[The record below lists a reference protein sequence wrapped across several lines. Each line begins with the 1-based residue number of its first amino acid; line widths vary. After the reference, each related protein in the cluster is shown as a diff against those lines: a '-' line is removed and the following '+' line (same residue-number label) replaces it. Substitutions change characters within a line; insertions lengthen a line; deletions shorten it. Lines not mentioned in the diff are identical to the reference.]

1 MQTTPFLLFFVCLVL
16 AAGVAAAYVPLSA
29 LAILLLSLA
38 ASAAIF
44 YFSAPR
50 GPREKPGAVTERSE
64 LASITSIL
72 EDALIAYDENFIVL
86 FWNHAAEK
94 LFGLESKEV
103 VGTQLKPQDAE
114 NPKRRV
120 LAQVV
125 FPSLAPRMIPR
136 SNAGAFPQVVDVA
149 IDDPQLELRV
159 ITAPVSRVGDVP
171 RGFLKIVK
179 NRTREVALLKSKNE
193 FISVA
198 SHQLRTP
205 MNEIL
210 WALQAIHGNESLSP
224 DAKELS
230 ERALHSAEQLVS
242 LVDDILNITRIEEG
256 RFGYSFE
263 SADIV
268 EFLGKTSGNILPQAE
283 RAGVKLY
290 FDQPKDKLPKVMID
304 EKKLSMA
311 MNNLLENAI
320 RYNVEHGEVV
330 LGVKKV
336 EDQPFIEV
344 NVKDTGIG
352 IPPGEVNRLF
362 TKFFRADNAVR
373 LAPDGSGLGLYIT
386 QNVVRAHGGQ
396 MRVESELNRGSTF
409 SFTLPT
415 DPSMVPSGEVA
426 LE

>member
-1 MQTTPFLLFFVCLVL
+1 MCLVL

-29 LAILLLSLA
+29 FAILLLSLA

-44 YFSAPR
+44 YFSVPR
-50 GPREKPGAVTERSE
+50 GPREEPKTETGQGE

-72 EDALIAYDENFIVL
+72 EDALISYDANFVVL
-86 FWNHAAEK
+86 FWNSAAEK
-94 LFGLESKEV
+94 LFGLEAKEV

-114 NPKRRV
+114 DPKRRV

-149 IDDPQLELRV
+149 IDDPELELRV
-159 ITAPVSRVGDVP
+159 ITAPSSQGKGAP

-210 WALQAIHGNESLSP
+210 WALQAIYGNEALPP
-224 DAKELS
+224 DARELS

-242 LVDDILNITRIEEG
+242 LIDDILNITRIEEG

-263 SADIV
+263 SADIT
-268 EFLGKTSGNILPQAE
+268 EFLGKISGSILPQAE

-304 EKKLSMA
+304 GKKLSMA
-311 MNNLLENAI
+311 VNNLLENAI
-320 RYNVEHGEVV
+320 RYNVERGEVV

-336 EDQPFIEV
+336 EGQPFIEV
-344 NVKDTGIG
+344 SVKDTGIG

-362 TKFFRADNAVR
+362 TKFFRAENAVR